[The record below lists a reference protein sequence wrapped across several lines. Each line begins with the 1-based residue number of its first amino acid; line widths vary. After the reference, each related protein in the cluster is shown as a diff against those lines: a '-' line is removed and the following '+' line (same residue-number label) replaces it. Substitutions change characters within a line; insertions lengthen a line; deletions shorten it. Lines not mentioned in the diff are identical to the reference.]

1 MCHRRNP
8 NRMPLTLNTGS
19 ARPSKGVQ
27 PGKKGV
33 RFPQHA
39 CTTAGDII
47 ELTGAHSQSLHT
59 VEHGTPPPSAKIS
72 ESPQSC
78 LCPTLLPLLTSLTEA
93 VTRAH
98 SSNSYLDS
106 LPSFPSLHLSRA
118 VTLSLLSF
126 PSNAGVFLFPSQLE
140 CRYGS

>member
-1 MCHRRNP
+1 
-8 NRMPLTLNTGS
+8 MPLTLNTGS

-72 ESPQSC
+72 ESPESC
-78 LCPTLLPLLTSLTEA
+78 LCPTTA
-93 VTRAH
+93 HVTH
-98 SSNSYLDS
+98 CSSDKRPQQQQLSRSTTFLS
-106 LPSFPSLHLSRA
+106 LPSLISRCHSLSAVFSFRCRTFPFSLS
-118 VTLSLLSF
+118 
-126 PSNAGVFLFPSQLE
+126 AGMQIWFLT
-140 CRYGS
+140 G